1 MVAIAGGGYR
11 AEAPALL
18 RGLKPLLLWVT
29 CSRALHLEAVY
40 RALRRGGDSEKA
52 HRHGRGP
59 RGSEFLEFKRS
70 DLAAQSCATSE
81 EQRRWP
87 MSNPVAMTA
96 VEEMLRHAVL
106 TLDDLVQR
114 TGLCPVEVV
123 AALEDL
129 VEQGRVV
136 AVGNGGFRAA

>member
-1 MVAIAGGGYR
+1 
-11 AEAPALL
+11 
-18 RGLKPLLLWVT
+18 
-29 CSRALHLEAVY
+29 
-40 RALRRGGDSEKA
+40 
-52 HRHGRGP
+52 
-59 RGSEFLEFKRS
+59 
-70 DLAAQSCATSE
+70 
-81 EQRRWP
+81 
-87 MSNPVAMTA
+87 MSNPVAMAA

-114 TGLCPVEVV
+114 TALCPIEAV